1 MTVSTFRIPFTAFSS
16 VSGRAI
22 TLPPVA
28 GSMSGAIFQA
38 KMSPAA
44 MARIAGNTTNASPLV

>member
-1 MTVSTFRIPFTAFSS
+1 MPFTAFSS
-16 VSGRAI
+16 VSGSAI

-28 GSMSGAIFQA
+28 GSMSGAIFHA

-44 MARIAGNTTNASPLV
+44 MARTAGNTTNASPLVWPAPNQ